1 MVQIRPWAG
10 EDVATL
16 HALEEAA
23 FEAPWSLNMFQ
34 EEWENERAHYWV
46 AEDEAHRPLGYAGC
60 WLILDEVHVT
70 NVAVHPLARRRGIGK
85 KLMEQILSFA
95 RERAARVVFLEVRQS
110 NMPAR
115 NLYRQLKFRD
125 VGKRPHYYE
134 NGEDA
139 VLMTLWLNDT
149 AL

>member
-1 MVQIRPWAG
+1 
-10 EDVATL
+10 
-16 HALEEAA
+16 
-23 FEAPWSLNMFQ
+23 MFQ

-46 AEDEAHRPLGYAGC
+46 AEDETHRPLGYAGC
-60 WLILDEVHVT
+60 WLVLDEVHVT
-70 NVAVHPLARRRGIGK
+70 NVAVHPIARRRGIGK

-125 VGKRPHYYE
+125 VGKRPRYYE

-139 VLMTLWLNDT
+139 VLMTLWLNDI